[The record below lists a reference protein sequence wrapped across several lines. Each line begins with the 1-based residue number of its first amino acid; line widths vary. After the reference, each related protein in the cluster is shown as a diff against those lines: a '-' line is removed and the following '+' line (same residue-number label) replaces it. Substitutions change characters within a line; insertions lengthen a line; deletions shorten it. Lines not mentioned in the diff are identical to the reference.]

1 MKDVNKMACPIWH
14 EYLFPNKMHGEVIP
28 ECFDDYQDNTVN
40 YFGQD
45 NQDMTFSSHPM
56 PIPEWGAPKIVLE
69 MFSNSMFWSYMM
81 EHLET
86 QRWAPAL

>member
-1 MKDVNKMACPIWH
+1 
-14 EYLFPNKMHGEVIP
+14 MHGEVIT

-56 PIPEWGAPKIVLE
+56 PIPE
-69 MFSNSMFWSYMM
+69 
-81 EHLET
+81 
-86 QRWAPAL
+86 